1 MAHPS
6 RSEAWVAFASE
17 IGRDFSRGTHGLK
30 INVGF
35 SPWEISWSLTI
46 NIPQHSDTL
55 PRMPYELDSEIRSR
69 LIRYYQQVSDK
80 ELLDAAVKPDD
91 LTPTAQEVVHA
102 ELAGRGLERA
112 WPNERNGSANEAAF
126 QPEPV
131 NLPPNPI
138 LSQVPDPLSKPE
150 FGEPLEKGTVSLITF
165 YDALEARQAVE
176 VLDAADIPFEVR
188 DRSEPQS
195 SSVFY
200 SSGPSVALELV
211 VDQRDRDRAVRELHD
226 KRGLFPIE
234 EVEQPDTWIDDGTAA
249 IVGQFAKRADAEDVA
264 RVLTDAKIWNRI
276 TANPD
281 GSAATED
288 AFLVEVREVDLFRA
302 GELVEKALNLPEV

>member
-1 MAHPS
+1 
-6 RSEAWVAFASE
+6 
-17 IGRDFSRGTHGLK
+17 
-30 INVGF
+30 
-35 SPWEISWSLTI
+35 
-46 NIPQHSDTL
+46 
-55 PRMPYELDSEIRSR
+55 
-69 LIRYYQQVSDK
+69 
-80 ELLDAAVKPDD
+80 
-91 LTPTAQEVVHA
+91 
-102 ELAGRGLERA
+102 
-112 WPNERNGSANEAAF
+112 
-126 QPEPV
+126 
-131 NLPPNPI
+131 
-138 LSQVPDPLSKPE
+138 
-150 FGEPLEKGTVSLITF
+150 
-165 YDALEARQAVE
+165 
-176 VLDAADIPFEVR
+176 
-188 DRSEPQS
+188 
-195 SSVFY
+195 VFY